1 MKSNGIECN
10 IIYENIRKYRI
21 LRAEEP
27 SDPLLLVFADYHF
40 RNKFIP
46 HLIQF
51 LIALIDCDLAH
62 IAHAI
67 HVLFRDGQ
75 ITHICHE
82 IDNSRCDAMRRV
94 FRNQV
99 LFFNHNRDELAQLG
113 ELVVYIQ
120 AATIS
125 LDKCFRL
132 RLTEVRFLRIV
143 QVGFQFIDNRHRI
156 FTPLRRAGIVQIE
169 DGRDFFGG
177 ARAIVDFTRDINRCA
192 NDAITVQASE
202 RLVLRYALMDAQ
214 RLVDNHL

>member
-1 MKSNGIECN
+1 
-10 IIYENIRKYRI
+10 
-21 LRAEEP
+21 
-27 SDPLLLVFADYHF
+27 
-40 RNKFIP
+40 
-46 HLIQF
+46 
-51 LIALIDCDLAH
+51 
-62 IAHAI
+62 
-67 HVLFRDGQ
+67 
-75 ITHICHE
+75 
-82 IDNSRCDAMRRV
+82 MRRV

-156 FTPLRRAGIVQIE
+156 FTPLRRARIIQIE